1 MTFFYSL
8 RGSAALVV
16 ALVAVGAPVS
26 ATGAAPATGSSSS
39 SHYRVALNGQYSG
52 HGITKVSCVR
62 SLPDGESETYI
73 TQGSATES
81 TKFRTTT
88 AGRAT
93 FISHAGPEPEL
104 MVERQPQ
111 MSLHDTRSNTGPDG
125 CTPAPSN
132 SEPPPPATGCGSRT
146 ARARGFLGVDRR
158 RGSTALRVDV
168 GLLSFR
174 RREVL
179 GAFSDPFR
187 ARVSDIYPRCLMPDG
202 QQWVTSLAECST
214 TTMRPA
220 LRQRRLFSGGS
231 KLVLT
236 QTTEGRGAKTDSSGN
251 PLQGGG
257 SRLRFRCGDAA
268 ASSYAMTYRLTL
280 TRVSAGGR

>member
-1 MTFFYSL
+1 VFGWGAP
-8 RGSAALVV
+8 GSA
-16 ALVAVGAPVS
+16 P
-26 ATGAAPATGSSSS
+26 GAAPATGSSSIV
-39 SHYRVALNGQYSG
+39 HYRVALNGRYSG

-62 SLPDGESETYI
+62 SLPDGESETYFA
-73 TQGSATES
+73 QGSASEA

-88 AGRAT
+88 AGSAT

-104 MVERQPQ
+104 VVDRETQL
-111 MSLHDTRSNTGPDG
+111 SLHDTRSNVAPDG

-146 ARARGFLGVDRR
+146 TRARGFLGVDRR

-174 RREVL
+174 RRELL

-187 ARVSDIYPRCLMPDG
+187 ARASDIYPRCLMPDG
-202 QQWVTSLAECST
+202 QQWVTSLSECST

-220 LRQRRLFSGGS
+220 LRQHRLFSGGS
-231 KLVLT
+231 KIVLT
-236 QTTEGRGAKTDSSGN
+236 QTTDGRGAKTDSSGN
-251 PLQGGG
+251 PVRANGP
-257 SRLRFRCGDAA
+257 RVRFACGDAA
-268 ASSYAMTYRLTL
+268 ASSYTMTYRLTL
-280 TRVSAGGR
+280 TRVRASAG